1 MTVVTEHGV
10 PSLMQRHVYRRRS
23 PRRTISPLAPGFAA
37 APPVRDPRIDSP
49 QDGLHPWKTRVQAWL
64 ARLKN
69 KKTPISATTGFLWI
83 VVVFMTIT
91 LVATV
96 LMR

>member
-1 MTVVTEHGV
+1 M
-10 PSLMQRHVYRRRS
+10 
-23 PRRTISPLAPGFAA
+23 
-37 APPVRDPRIDSP
+37 
-49 QDGLHPWKTRVQAWL
+49 

-69 KKTPISATTGFLWI
+69 KKTRISATTGFLWI

-91 LVATV
+91 LIATV